1 MKVLCKRT
9 VTRESNSV
17 IDVYISFLVG
27 EYYNITKN
35 STRVI
40 YIDGILFWHLFDT
53 MDGLYFF
60 EDYFYSV
67 KELRKKKLDLL
78 KSVDTI

>member
-35 STRVI
+35 STMVYYFGI
-40 YIDGILFWHLFDT
+40 YLILWMVYIF
-53 MDGLYFF
+53 
-60 EDYFYSV
+60 
-67 KELRKKKLDLL
+67 LRIIFT
-78 KSVDTI
+78 V

>member
-27 EYYNITKN
+27 
-35 STRVI
+35 
-40 YIDGILFWHLFDT
+40 DC
-53 MDGLYFF
+53 
-60 EDYFYSV
+60 V
-67 KELRKKKLDLL
+67 KYDKY
-78 KSVDTI
+78 V